1 MSDIRKRAACV
12 AVLALAL
19 AACGVDTKTG
29 SNGTGLTPPSPEP
42 TVVAGA
48 LVGVEPFATGNLTY
62 ETTITQV
69 RQDATAGAG
78 TAGLRLGMFFE
89 ASGNTTGSAL
99 PQLTDASVQSAVRG
113 PVASVDVP
121 GGRFRVASLV
131 FNVDANTIWDGI
143 AGLAGL
149 AAGQTVEV
157 HGLPVIEARAMVATR
172 VTLVAPPADGRITI
186 AARIDQSTAAGFVL
200 AGLSVAAPVSVS
212 ASPVS
217 LAGNRARVTGT
228 LVESAGAIV
237 PDRIELLPEYPAP
250 AGGRV
255 ELEGI
260 VLSVDNTGGFRL
272 RTPAR
277 DIDVT
282 TIPAGPAIIAPG
294 VRARVLG
301 RANGP
306 NAMVPQFVGVVA
318 PGQPIAYRVTGVVSE
333 FVSLAQLRVRGEPVN
348 LTAAAIQ
355 GGTAADIANGKR
367 LTVTG
372 TAGPGA
378 LRVTEVTVLP

>member
-89 ASGNTTGSAL
+89 AAGNTTGSAL

-149 AAGQTVEV
+149 AAGQSVEV
-157 HGLPVIEARAMVATR
+157 HGLPVIEARAVVATR

-217 LAGNRARVTGT
+217 LAGSRARVTGA
-228 LVESAGAIV
+228 LVESANAIV
-237 PDRIELLPEYPAP
+237 PDHIELLPEYPA
-250 AGGRV
+250 ASGARV

-306 NAMVPQFVGVVA
+306 NAVVPQFVGVVA
-318 PGQPIAYRVTGVVSE
+318 PGQPIAYRVTGPVSE
-333 FVSLAQLRVRGEPVN
+333 FVSLAQLRVRGEPVD

-355 GGTAADIANGKR
+355 GGTAADIVNGKR